1 MPSSLISFEPLNPP
15 NQPLHASLLCSN
27 QSNQPLNVP
36 FQDVWKFTPVSYR
49 TSAFGAAALL
59 SLHFFT
65 GSLPAGHWVPLT
77 MCDPWMTSCVCLSV
91 GWELRCKWGL
101 DAPTHRSAT
110 ILWPRVTCL
119 IPFICSQSFIS
130 EVIFNQDCC
139 LLEMNTPVPRW
150 LNRYQWAS
158 SKDLGSPSTCSIRAY
173 EHKHLGPT
181 TARE

>member
-1 MPSSLISFEPLNPP
+1 MKWNAKTKKVQNINFCPCVLQDISPLG
-15 NQPLHASLLCSN
+15 LLTCSH
-27 QSNQPLNVP
+27 S
-36 FQDVWKFTPVSYR
+36 
-49 TSAFGAAALL
+49 

-65 GSLPAGHWVPLT
+65 WSLPAGHWVPLT
-77 MCDPWMTSCVCLSV
+77 MCDPWMTSYVCLSV

-110 ILWPRVTCL
+110 ILLPRFTCL
-119 IPFICSQSFIS
+119 IPFICSHSFIS

-139 LLEMNTPVPRW
+139 LLEMNTPIPRW

-158 SKDLGSPSTCSIRAY
+158 SKDWGSPSTCGIRAY
-173 EHKHLGPT
+173 EQKHLGPT